1 MSDATDGASSV
12 RETETRSVCCAVVS
26 WDTIYPLTFY
36 ARARV
41 LLPGVP
47 IIQPKRATASRR
59 HGVWSNRYRESRGCR
74 RYSGPTM
81 DDHRR
86 GRS

>member
-36 ARARV
+36 APARHFY
-41 LLPGVP
+41 GVFLSSSLNALRTP
-47 IIQPKRATASRR
+47 NVTVVS
-59 HGVWSNRYRESRGCR
+59 
-74 RYSGPTM
+74 YSCHNM